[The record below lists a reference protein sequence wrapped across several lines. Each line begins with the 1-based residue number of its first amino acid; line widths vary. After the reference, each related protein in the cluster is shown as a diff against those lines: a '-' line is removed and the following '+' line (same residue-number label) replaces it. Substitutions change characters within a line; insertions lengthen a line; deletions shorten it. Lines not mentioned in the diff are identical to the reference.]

1 MKKQKFPPGWDE
13 KRVKEL
19 IANYENQT
27 EDEEFADIE
36 AAREA
41 EDITMMAIPTD
52 LVPEIRALLARRRL
66 PAVAPLGSMVHPK
79 QTLDPPAEPALALSL
94 DPGVTG
100 LRQVGESPR
109 IQSFPL
115 AARP

>member
-19 IANYENQT
+19 IAHYENQT

-41 EDITMMAIPTD
+41 EDITLMAIPTE
-52 LVPEIRALLARRRL
+52 LVPEVRALLAR
-66 PAVAPLGSMVHPK
+66 K
-79 QTLDPPAEPALALSL
+79 QSA
-94 DPGVTG
+94 
-100 LRQVGESPR
+100 
-109 IQSFPL
+109 
-115 AARP
+115 